1 MRIFCSLIALAG
13 YLFAADI
20 KTVHFPS
27 EDRKNHAFEAAQPVG
42 RILGQKGIKGIPC
55 ALGG

>member
-27 EDRKNHAFEAAQPVG
+27 EDRKTMLSKRHNQWGEFWAKRG
-42 RILGQKGIKGIPC
+42 
-55 ALGG
+55 